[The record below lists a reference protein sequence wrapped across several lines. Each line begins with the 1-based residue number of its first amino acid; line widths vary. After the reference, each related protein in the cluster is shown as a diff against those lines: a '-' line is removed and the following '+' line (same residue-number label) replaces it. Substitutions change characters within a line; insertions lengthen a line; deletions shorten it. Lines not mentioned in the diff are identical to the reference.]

1 MKKGE
6 SKMKMIKKSRRIITT
21 EWYMRTLSGK
31 LYRMRKRRIFLYND
45 KEGVII
51 NDGRPVKL
59 IDGKWVY
66 EVK

>member
-1 MKKGE
+1 
-6 SKMKMIKKSRRIITT
+6 MKMIKKSRRIITT
-21 EWYMRTLSGK
+21 EWYMKTLSGK
-31 LYRMRKRRIFLYND
+31 LYRMRKRRIFLYSD

-59 IDGKWVY
+59 IDGKWIY